1 MRRLLFLLP
10 MTLLLLLGL
19 FLLVGLGL
27 NPRLIPSPLV
37 DRPAPAFTLPA
48 LEDPE
53 RRVGHTDLQGRVAL
67 VNVWA
72 SWCTSCRREH
82 RVLSDLARRHD
93 LPLYG
98 INYKDERAD
107 ALAYLGRFGN
117 PYRWNGHDREG
128 RAGIDWGVYG
138 TPETF
143 VLDADGRIRYKHAGP
158 LTPERVQREIL
169 PLVARLRQEDP

>member
-48 LEDPE
+48 LEDPQ
-53 RRVGHTDLQGRVAL
+53 RRVGSADLQGRVAL

-72 SWCTSCRREH
+72 SWCTSCRQEH

-98 INYKDERAD
+98 INYKDDRAD
-107 ALAYLGRFGN
+107 ALAYLHRFGN
-117 PYRWNGHDREG
+117 PYRWSGHDREG
-128 RAGIDWGVYG
+128 RVGIDWGVYG

-143 VLDADGRIRYKHAGP
+143 VLGADGRIRYKHAGP
-158 LTPERVQREIL
+158 LTPERVQQEIL
-169 PLVARLRQEDP
+169 PLVARLRQEAS